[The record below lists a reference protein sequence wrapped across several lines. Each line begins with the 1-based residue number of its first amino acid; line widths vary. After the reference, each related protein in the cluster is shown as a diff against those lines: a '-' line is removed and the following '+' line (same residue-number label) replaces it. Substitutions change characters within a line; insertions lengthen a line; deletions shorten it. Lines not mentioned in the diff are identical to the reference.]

1 MSERSSGATSAG
13 RDPRD
18 SGLTDGRDTT
28 QDTTRDSTQDTARDT
43 TTYHEHDANPGHLGA
58 ERVDS
63 HTTSGRT
70 EQVREEPVRH
80 ERHEVDRHDHDHDRD
95 HHDHDRQPPVA
106 LGADRHDGVRWGPVW
121 AGLLT
126 ALTTFLLLELA
137 FYAAGAIDLRGQGS
151 GNDGIIT
158 GILALVAFFLGGLVA
173 GATALWKG
181 LFSGLLHGFLVW
193 AVGVVA
199 FIALTFFGASAL
211 LGSFGDLTS
220 QLGVGPQEVSSATQ
234 VSGSEAEQASQDA
247 KDAAAPAFWGLAL
260 PLVASMLGG
269 LIGSKMWPRKK
280 DQAVTGTD
288 RR

>member
-1 MSERSSGATSAG
+1 MSERNSGATSAG

-18 SGLTDGRDTT
+18 TDVTSTSNRNTT
-28 QDTTRDSTQDTARDT
+28 GYD
-43 TTYHEHDANPGHLGA
+43 EHDTNPSRLGE

-63 HTTSGRT
+63 HDERGYQESVARHEGHAPVSHERH
-70 EQVREEPVRH
+70 EHERHEPVRH
-80 ERHEVDRHDHDHDRD
+80 ERHERHDVDHDHDR
-95 HHDHDRQPPVA
+95 RPAVA
-106 LGADRHDGVRWGPVW
+106 LGTDRHDGVRWGPVW

-126 ALTTFLLLELA
+126 ALTSFLLLELA
-137 FYAAGAIDLRGQGS
+137 FYAAGALDLRGEGS

-158 GILALVAFFLGGLVA
+158 GVLALVAFFLGGLVA

-193 AVGVVA
+193 ALGVVA

-220 QLGVGPQEVSSATQ
+220 QLGVGPQDVASATEVSEQ
-234 VSGSEAEQASQDA
+234 EAQQTADEAQ
-247 KDAAAPAFWGLAL
+247 DAAAPAFWGLLL
-260 PLVASMLGG
+260 PLVAAMVGG

-280 DQAVTGTD
+280 DQAVTGAD